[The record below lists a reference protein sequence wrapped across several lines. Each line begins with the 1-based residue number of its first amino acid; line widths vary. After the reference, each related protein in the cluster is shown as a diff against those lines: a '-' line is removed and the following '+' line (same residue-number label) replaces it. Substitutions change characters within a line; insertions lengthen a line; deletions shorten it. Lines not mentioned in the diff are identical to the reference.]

1 MLLYTL
7 NNYVK
12 VITSRYFAVLYLN
25 FTGGSLVFSGFK
37 KGLKIF
43 MILLVLCFLAVVYM
57 FIEPYWFKTK
67 YINLES
73 ENIPDS
79 FDGKKIVFVA
89 DIHYGEFFPQE
100 RLMDL
105 VERINALKPD
115 IIFMAGDFIG
125 RGRQNIEPCFNGLK
139 NLKAPLGKYAV
150 LGNHDYY
157 NKGKTMKEAMK
168 KADIKDLSN
177 KGVWIRSGDGRIKVG
192 GVEDLYQKVQLIEPT
207 INDVTEDDFV
217 ILLSHNPDYAEQIQT
232 DKVDIVL
239 SGHTHGGQVTFF
251 GLWAPRIP
259 SEYGQKYRRGMVEAP
274 NTKVYVT
281 TGIGCTGIPMRFFAR
296 PQICVIKLVKTPK
309 VRE

>member
-12 VITSRYFAVLYLN
+12 VITSRYFVALYLN

-105 VERINALKPD
+105 SQNKRPKTRYYIYG
-115 IIFMAGDFIG
+115 GDFIG
-125 RGRQNIEPCFNGLK
+125 RGRQNIEPCFNALK
-139 NLKAPLGKYAV
+139 ISKHRWESIPWEPR
-150 LGNHDYY
+150 YY
-157 NKGKTMKEAMK
+157 NKGKMRPE

-177 KGVWIRSGDGRIKVG
+177 KEYGLDPRRRIKVVG
-192 GVEDLYQKVQLIEPT
+192 LIC
-207 INDVTEDDFV
+207 
-217 ILLSHNPDYAEQIQT
+217 
-232 DKVDIVL
+232 
-239 SGHTHGGQVTFF
+239 
-251 GLWAPRIP
+251 
-259 SEYGQKYRRGMVEAP
+259 
-274 NTKVYVT
+274 
-281 TGIGCTGIPMRFFAR
+281 IGFN
-296 PQICVIKLVKTPK
+296 L
-309 VRE
+309 